1 MQFLEA
7 GDAAGK
13 GFCCAA
19 LLLLLLLTRGAE
31 AGGFGRGCCDP
42 SGAVGGEVARQ
53 KFGGGRKTEDK
64 DSLRQIVRKGN
75 RNLN

>member
-19 LLLLLLLTRGAE
+19 LLLLLLLTRRAE

-42 SGAVGGEVARQ
+42 SGAVGGRSRDKSLGEVVRQ
-53 KFGGGRKTEDK
+53 KTNTQLEEFNEKRE
-64 DSLRQIVRKGN
+64 
-75 RNLN
+75 

>member
-19 LLLLLLLTRGAE
+19 LLLLLLTRGAE
-31 AGGFGRGCCDP
+31 AGGFGKGCRDL
-42 SGAVGGEVARQ
+42 SGAVGGKVARQ
-53 KFGGGRKTEDK
+53 KFGGG
-64 DSLRQIVRKGN
+64 S
-75 RNLN
+75 

>member
-19 LLLLLLLTRGAE
+19 LLLLLLLTRRAE

-42 SGAVGGEVARQ
+42 SGAVGGKVARQ
-53 KFGGGRKTEDK
+53 KFGGGRETEDK
-64 DSLRQIVRKGN
+64 YSTRGI
-75 RNLN
+75 